1 MLCDFSLIVVG
12 WVWRDAKTHVARRT
26 GRAGGGTARGGPSLI
41 EVSKSWLGHDW
52 VGHSTLMGT
61 SRMLFVM
68 AAYCL
73 AACSASLPEWSKNS
87 PLRHAEDPV
96 HHRDEATA
104 GHVDLPVTL
113 QWRTKPMAS
122 VEMVAVMMA
131 VASLCMMACACWALI
146 AARRSLGEGGEADGK
161 VATPPNMLETL
172 PLSPTRGVTAR
183 GQRISRELFVDLPTE
198 LNPAKSHA
206 VSISEPPVRLPR
218 TVSPL
223 AGHHRSPSV

>member
-1 MLCDFSLIVVG
+1 MRG
-12 WVWRDAKTHVARRT
+12 RT
-26 GRAGGGTARGGPSLI
+26 GRAGGTARGGPSLI

-52 VGHSTLMGT
+52 VGRLMGA

-68 AAYCL
+68 AGYCL

-87 PLRHAEDPV
+87 PLRHAEEPV

-122 VEMVAVMMA
+122 VELVAVMMA